1 MLPGSQKGEETTS
14 QFLPSVSQ
22 FQFLHRSASPI
33 IICCSLYFLERALS
47 LLFFSDS
54 LRRSLRTALV
64 QDTRVCVPP
73 CLFTLAVDRVTHNF
87 GKIPQ
92 RCSVVLG
99 IVPNSVFFPKNNADN
114 SGYLRCRRSLLVDNS
129 RKASNLHRGRLRSNM

>member
-1 MLPGSQKGEETTS
+1 M
-14 QFLPSVSQ
+14 
-22 FQFLHRSASPI
+22 
-33 IICCSLYFLERALS
+33 
-47 LLFFSDS
+47 
-54 LRRSLRTALV
+54 
-64 QDTRVCVPP
+64 CVPP
-73 CLFTLAVDRVTHNF
+73 RLFTLAVDRVTHNF

-114 SGYLRCRRSLLVDNS
+114 SGYLASSNVRRRSLLVDNS